1 MRKLIMVTQ
10 GMMKTQIVQ
19 FWYGILNKE
28 LRHWLWDA
36 MIFQLAQPTMG
47 NVFQLLECIEMKMME
62 EWVVTFGFNKENP
75 RNAFTLMV
83 QQFHGQL
90 NKATPQKTKG
100 AKLEQG
106 GFTSFC

>member
-1 MRKLIMVTQ
+1 
-10 GMMKTQIVQ
+10 
-19 FWYGILNKE
+19 
-28 LRHWLWDA
+28 
-36 MIFQLAQPTMG
+36 
-47 NVFQLLECIEMKMME
+47 MKMME